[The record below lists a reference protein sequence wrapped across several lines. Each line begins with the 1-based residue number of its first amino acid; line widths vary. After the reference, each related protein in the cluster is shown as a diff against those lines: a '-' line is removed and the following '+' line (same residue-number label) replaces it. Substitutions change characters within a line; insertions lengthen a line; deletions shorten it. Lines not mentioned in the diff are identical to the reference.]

1 MSWDKSDMVYVLGQ
15 YESIP
20 AVVTSLCVTL
30 TQAGSITEKEPPL
43 MKCLYKIQL

>member
-20 AVVTSLCVTL
+20 AVVTSFVCQLDTSWEYHRKRASL
-30 TQAGSITEKEPPL
+30 DEMPL
-43 MKCLYKIQL
+43 